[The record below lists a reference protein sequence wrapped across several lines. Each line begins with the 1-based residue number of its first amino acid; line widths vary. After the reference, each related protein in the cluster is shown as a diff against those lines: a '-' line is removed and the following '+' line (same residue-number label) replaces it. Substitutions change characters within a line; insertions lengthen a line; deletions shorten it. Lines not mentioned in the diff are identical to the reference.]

1 VKNAGG
7 NFEVPAMSL
16 HSLTVMAGLV
26 PAIHDFLSPRLE
38 TWMPGNA
45 DKFTQSAQDRL
56 LCPGM
61 TSFVT
66 NCAF

>member
-1 VKNAGG
+1 MKNAGG

-38 TWMPGNA
+38 TWMPG
-45 DKFTQSAQDRL
+45 TS
-56 LCPGM
+56 PGM
-61 TSFVT
+61 TNFVT